1 MFIQRLVFQA
11 KYGKAGEVVEALKA
25 YDPIAKRHGLSGGR
39 VYTDLAGKFD
49 TVVWEAEFADLN
61 QLEEARK
68 RGFKDPEFGPWFKRL
83 QPLIKGGSRELYRLE
98 HSL

>member
-1 MFIQRLVFQA
+1 MFMQRLVFQA

-25 YDPIAKRHGLSGGR
+25 YDPIAKHYGLSGGR

-49 TVVWEAEFADLN
+49 TVVWETEFDDLKK
-61 QLEEARK
+61 LEEVRQL
-68 RGFKDPEFGPWFKRL
+68 GFKDPEFGQWFKRL